1 MKRKQKLNLSK
12 KSDFKSAELKIGKE
26 YIEIFLQPDNKKLI
40 IYLEELKKIVKA
52 YIYTVIQRA
61 YKGIIMVLE
70 RIFQRRRWL
79 NKTYFELAS
88 LLNLLLSSTNIS
100 NNNSHNKVEKLTL
113 IRETAGRVLKN
124 YKRKL
129 YNKVKKI
136 SVQNSD
142 AEKLSKNLLKTA
154 EIIHGEL
161 IKIHK
166 PYARHVKVK
175 ELMKGILKEYNLIE
189 N

>member
-1 MKRKQKLNLSK
+1 
-12 KSDFKSAELKIGKE
+12 
-26 YIEIFLQPDNKKLI
+26 
-40 IYLEELKKIVKA
+40 
-52 YIYTVIQRA
+52 
-61 YKGIIMVLE
+61 MVLE

-100 NNNSHNKVEKLTL
+100 NNSYNKVEKLTL
-113 IRETAGRVLKN
+113 IRETAGRMLKN

-136 SVQNSD
+136 NVQNSD

>member
-1 MKRKQKLNLSK
+1 MNLSK

-40 IYLEELKKIVKA
+40 IYLEELKKIVKV
-52 YIYTVIQRA
+52 YIYTVIQSVH
-61 YKGIIMVLE
+61 KGIVMILE
-70 RIFQRRRWL
+70 RLFQRRRWL
-79 NKTYFELAS
+79 NKSNFKLAS

-113 IRETAGRVLKN
+113 TREIAGRVLKN
-124 YKRKL
+124 YKIKL
-129 YNKVKKI
+129 YNKFKKI
-136 SVQNSD
+136 NVQNND

-175 ELMKGILKEYNLIE
+175 ELMKGILKEYHLIK